1 MGRLVEAALTTGATG
16 ESAPLQQI
24 DLPAEATLDPSIYPA
39 TSRKQ
44 THYDRFRA
52 FGAGRHMHTPS
63 AIFLTGAT
71 GFLGAHI
78 LAELLASTDVHV
90 FALVRAVDTASG
102 RKRLEQ
108 TLQSYDLLQPLLTK
122 LSDGYFDDDDENPA
136 WFDDRVSVVLGD
148 LSQPLLGLQHEDF
161 KELAFSIDSILHCG
175 ADVNLVK
182 PYEAL
187 KAANVLGAKP
197 ENAIFYMQARCYETK
212 LRGLF

>member
-1 MGRLVEAALTTGATG
+1 MGRLVEAALSTGAAG
-16 ESAPLQQI
+16 ASASLEQI

-44 THYDRFRA
+44 NHYDRFRA
-52 FGAGRHMHTPS
+52 FGAGRHMHTPA

-78 LAELLASTDVHV
+78 LAELLASTDVQV
-90 FALVRAVDTASG
+90 FALVRAADNVSG

-108 TLQSYDLLQPLLTK
+108 TLQSYDLLQPLLSK
-122 LSDGYFDDDDENPA
+122 LFDGYLDDDEEKP
-136 WFDDRVSVVLGD
+136 WFDDRVCVVLGD
-148 LSQPLLGLQHEDF
+148 LSKPLLGLQHEDF

-182 PYEAL
+182 PYGAL
-187 KAANVLGAKP
+187 KAPNVLGAKSD
-197 ENAIFYMQARCYETK
+197 NAIFYMQTRCCRDK
-212 LRGLF
+212 A